1 MQPKSVIL
9 VVDDEPLLRLA
20 GTAMVEDAGFE
31 AIEASNADEA
41 IRILEGRNDVRLL
54 FTDIDM
60 PNGSQNGLRLAEAVR
75 RRWPPIEIIVVS
87 GHQVPEVTELPEAS
101 VFFPKPYVEN
111 EVVARMRLLLKA
123 A

>member
-1 MQPKSVIL
+1 MQPKSVVL

-20 GTAMVEDAGFE
+20 GIAMVEDAGFE

-41 IRILEGRNDVRLL
+41 IRILEGRDDVRLL

-60 PNGSQNGLRLAEAVR
+60 PSGSQNGLRLAEAVR

-87 GHQVPEVTELPEAS
+87 GHQVPEMKELPEAS
-101 VFFPKPYVEN
+101 FFYPKPYVET
-111 EVVARMRLLLKA
+111 EVVARMRLMLKA